1 MTLTE
6 WQQRFDAW
14 VAQHYTQ
21 ADAAHDVAH
30 FRRVW
35 RTAQSLMAGQ
45 EVDGL
50 VILTACYFHDIVSL
64 AKNDPQRSLASRMA
78 AEKTTAILREDFPL
92 SRKSATLRY
101 ATLLR
106 RTAIAP
112 GLCHKRRK
120 RKLSRMPTGLKPW
133 GRLGW
138 RAFLR

>member
-50 VILTACYFHDIVSL
+50 VILTACYFHDIVS
-64 AKNDPQRSLASRMA
+64 
-78 AEKTTAILREDFPL
+78 
-92 SRKSATLRY
+92 ATLRY